1 MYFIIHYLILLWRPF
16 SKEFTVITQGQIQTK
31 LQTKRQI
38 SLTIYGF
45 CTVTVF
51 SSTRNKNCTVLV
63 DYPRNGG
70 QVMKKL
76 LKIIAVDLPNTITK
90 SNHTQIRRRKLKL
103 VLTKFCL
110 LFIFWYFYILDQ
122 VFWSTHG
129 KYPEKH
135 KPL

>member
-1 MYFIIHYLILLWRPF
+1 MYFIIHYLILLWHPF

-63 DYPRNGG
+63 DYPRNDG

-110 LFIFWYFYILDQ
+110 LFIFWYFYILHQ

>member
-38 SLTIYGF
+38 SLTIHGF
-45 CTVTVF
+45 WTVTVF

>member
-1 MYFIIHYLILLWRPF
+1 MYFIIHYLILLRRPF

-63 DYPRNGG
+63 DYPRNDG

-110 LFIFWYFYILDQ
+110 LFIFWYLYILDQ